1 MNNKKGLF
9 ALCALLSGGCS
20 LEDVDSDAI
29 RTQGMFADILA
40 IAPGTG
46 STLVRV
52 QLTVGGD
59 DGTNVTL
66 VGDDYLEASVGEVS
80 QRLRRSGRG
89 RYEERI
95 DGDEASDVTVSL
107 LRGSE
112 NAGATASARLPEP
125 FSMAL
130 ENNGLEGISRDSDV
144 IVSWAPAAIGGSLQW
159 SVRGSCIWSESG
171 ETPDDGSL
179 TLEAENLRARG
190 TRAGEECTVEL
201 LLERSNAGEVDP
213 VLIPGSKVRAVQ
225 IRGVKFV
232 STPASGESAGAGEPS
247 PDAG

>member
-1 MNNKKGLF
+1 MKNHIGLL
-9 ALCALLSGGCS
+9 ALGVLVSSGCS

-40 IAPGTG
+40 ISPGNA

-66 VGDDYLEASVGEVS
+66 VGDDRLEATVGEVS
-80 QRLRRSGRG
+80 AQLRRSGRG

-95 DGDEASDVTVSL
+95 DGDAANDVTVRL
-107 LRGSE
+107 LRGPDDDP
-112 NAGATASARLPEP
+112 ATATARLPEP
-125 FSMAL
+125 FSMLL
-130 ENNGLEGISRDSDV
+130 ENDTAEGISRAVPV
-144 IVSWAPAAIGGSLQW
+144 IVSWSPAVTAGGPLRW
-159 SVRGSCIWSESG
+159 SVEGDCIWSESG
-171 ETPDDGSL
+171 DTPDDGYL
-179 TLEAENLRARG
+179 TLEPENLRVRG

-201 LLERSNAGEVDP
+201 LLERHNTGDVDP
-213 VLIPGSKVRAVQ
+213 ILIPGSKFRAAQ
-225 IRGVKFV
+225 LRGVKFV
-232 STPASGESAGAGEPS
+232 STPAPDESYDVG